1 MSSSDASRRFR
12 SLELDVADHCL
23 LVIYSSESGG
33 GSKKRIRLKEMTEGS
48 DLQVLSEAIMRSCDV
63 IPANK
68 QGLLID
74 LLGELRQHDV
84 RTQKGVI
91 GTTAPPSRSDN
102 TNTST
107 STSTTTS
114 SSTSNNNS
122 SGGRGG
128 GGGGGGGS
136 AGRSNVS
143 STTANHRSSSSS
155 SSSSSASASEGKDN
169 NLEGFGRG
177 GASSMMQAQALP
189 TELDDVDKGVARV
202 DNLDDYLEMLYED
215 DEKAKA
221 DGAKRILAIAQRVE
235 LLEHVVGNGTLMGA
249 LARVLRDDYRKSTT
263 LSLLIMQIFFCVANF
278 KDLHHH
284 LIQARVGDMC
294 VRIVELEH
302 RRHTARTTDLERFMT
317 LAALQSLGDTQKE
330 HAFRTADADARARE
344 DMEEEFA
351 SQRSKNKTVAASAA
365 ADGKVADDDNNAN
378 SGGMDGGRR
387 RRAKGGGGGGGG
399 GGGEEER
406 KSSEGEG
413 GQRDGDDKR
422 AIKLKPLPEG
432 VVDLERE
439 KKKTH
444 QSVRKSE
451 ALTYVCLHVLMN
463 LAEDL
468 DVERKMCKRG
478 IVSLLTPLLERDNC
492 VLLYLAVNF
501 LRKLSIFEENKDAMV
516 AQGAGT
522 KLAGLLPAPK
532 EVPVL
537 MQAKS
542 AVSAVKVDLLASVLH
557 LMFNLTFDASMCQSF
572 VSAGTLGK
580 VGAMLRASPFRATGL
595 KLLYRLSCDPDVRG
609 QFADTGADAIQFTL
623 SLVVK
628 IPSPRLPLEL
638 TALAVNLAM
647 NYSTCESLCKADAVN
662 LLVQRLVKTNDSA
675 VAKILRGLS
684 QHTYSIQADSELK
697 AHAMEDLKRE
707 LARTAATTQGASGAG
722 GGKKK
727 KKKKTKTT
735 SSKQHGSSLAADGKS
750 SEDASGGTKTMEES
764 EYADIDQNNAAEP
777 DPSSLLSAAVG
788 PEPDVPIPYDYAYDG
803 LWHPVIRDLVK
814 VFKSADAPDLMI
826 EMMGLFAN
834 LTPRDFPD
842 SIPMSSLT
850 EDAEFLASVVRHLN
864 PAAASLPPEQGGGD
878 DMLLEAVQVVS
889 ALALDPVSSPA
900 IAASPIPRLLADVL
914 SERAEC
920 HDTVLQT
927 VTCVARLLHHHE
939 TRDVLVSSSKVPVR
953 LAELLLHPIERIAA
967 EADDC
972 IYIMVEHDREFGATG
987 LWSLLQSRRFSI
999 YNREWLKATESSA
1012 VLGSSG
1018 RGNNTSGKSTSA
1030 QQQQKHQQ
1038 QSSNTTQRP
1047 DAYVA
1052 DEEEEEEETEDV
1064 NDGMISPNN
1073 PAEAVGSPLHHMG
1086 RHGEAVAF
1094 DVSYLY
1100 QQARGGPI
1108 SRPLIA
1114 DGLQPGFGAPYD
1126 YAEDVEDGGGDGS
1139 ASGGGGGGA
1148 PRGLDD
1154 VGEEENEDDEDDEE
1168 EDDDMRAYM
1177 AQYMHSAQGGGLLAA
1192 QNTAGKGKGSVGPVH
1207 ASSRIA
1213 NFNNQFMV
1221 APIAGKPA
1229 VNLSGIPT

>member
-1 MSSSDASRRFR
+1 MSSSSDASRRFR

-23 LVIYSSESGG
+23 LVIYASESGG
-33 GSKKRIRLKEMTEGS
+33 GSKKRIRLKEMTESS
-48 DLQVLSEAIMRSCDV
+48 DLQTLSEAIMRSCDV

-68 QGLLID
+68 QSVLID
-74 LLGELRQHDV
+74 LLGELRQHDI
-84 RTQKGVI
+84 RTQQGGVAQS
-91 GTTAPPSRSDN
+91 GPVASRS
-102 TNTST
+102 T
-107 STSTTTS
+107 
-114 SSTSNNNS
+114 
-122 SGGRGG
+122 G
-128 GGGGGGGS
+128 
-136 AGRSNVS
+136 
-143 STTANHRSSSSS
+143 SSSSS
-155 SSSSSASASEGKDN
+155 SSSSN
-169 NLEGFGRG
+169 GRG
-177 GASSMMQAQALP
+177 GSATSSSNNARSSSINDSKENSEGNGRMTGGGGSGAGAMQSQQSQLNNN
-189 TELDDVDKGVARV
+189 ELDDVDKGIARV
-202 DNLDDYLEMLYED
+202 DHLDDYLEMLYDE

-221 DGAKRILAIAQRVE
+221 EGAKRILSLAQRVD
-235 LLEHVVGNGTLMGA
+235 LLEHIVANGTLMGA
-249 LARVLRDDYRKSTT
+249 LARVLRDDFKKSTT
-263 LSLLIMQIFFCVANF
+263 MSLLIMQIFFCIANF
-278 KDLHHH
+278 KDFHSH

-302 RRHTARTTDLERFMT
+302 RRHTARITDLERFTT

-330 HAFRTADADARARE
+330 QAFRTADADARARE
-344 DMEEEFA
+344 DMEEELA
-351 SQRSKNKTVAASAA
+351 SQRARGKA
-365 ADGKVADDDNNAN
+365 ADGKVAEEND
-378 SGGMDGGRR
+378 GGVEGGGGRR
-387 RRAKGGGGGGGG
+387 RRAKGSSSSSSSGGG
-399 GGGEEER
+399 GGGEEEER
-406 KSSEGEG
+406 KTNEGGSEG
-413 GQRDGDDKR
+413 RSDDEKR

-432 VVDLERE
+432 PVDLERE
-439 KKKTH
+439 KRKTH
-444 QSVRKSE
+444 VSIRKSE

-468 DVERKMCKRG
+468 DIERKMCKRG
-478 IVSLLTPLLERDNC
+478 IVGLLTPLLERDNC

-522 KLAGLLPAPK
+522 KLAGLLPTPK
-532 EVPVL
+532 DVPAL

-572 VSAGTLGK
+572 VSAGTLAK

-628 IPSPRLPLEL
+628 IPAPRLPLEL

-647 NYSTCESLCKADAVN
+647 NYSTCEALCKADAVN
-662 LLVQRLVKTNDSA
+662 LLVQRLSKSGDPA

-707 LARTAATTQGASGAG
+707 LARTAATTQGLGTAG
-722 GGKKK
+722 NKKK
-727 KKKKTKTT
+727 KKKKKNQKH
-735 SSKQHGSSLAADGKS
+735 SSSSIADGKS
-750 SEDASGGTKTMEES
+750 DEASGGTKTMED
-764 EYADIDQNNAAEP
+764 ADLPEDLVDP
-777 DPSSLLSAAVG
+777 VDPSTLLSTAIG
-788 PEPDVPIPYDYAYDG
+788 PEPDVPITYDYAYDG
-803 LWHPVIRDLVK
+803 LWHPVVKELVK
-814 VFKSADAPDLMI
+814 LFKSADSPDLMI
-826 EMMGLFAN
+826 EMMGIFAN
-834 LTPRDFPD
+834 FTPRDFPD
-842 SIPMSSLT
+842 SLPMSSLT

-889 ALALDPVSSPA
+889 ALALDPVSAPA
-900 IAASPIPRLLADVL
+900 LAASPIPRLLADVL
-914 SERAEC
+914 AERAEC

-953 LAELLLHPIERIAA
+953 LAELLLHPVERIAA

-999 YNREWLKATESSA
+999 YNREWLKATESTA
-1012 VLGSSG
+1012 ALGGGGQGKGGLSSKQMSSSQG
-1018 RGNNTSGKSTSA
+1018 QQQHL
-1030 QQQQKHQQ
+1030 QQQQSQQ
-1038 QSSNTTQRP
+1038 TSNSMQRP

-1052 DEEEEEEETEDV
+1052 NDEDEIEGDEAA
-1064 NDGMISPNN
+1064 SPN
-1073 PAEAVGSPLHHMG
+1073 PADVGSPLHHMG

-1108 SRPLIA
+1108 TRPLIA
-1114 DGLQPGFGAPYD
+1114 EGLPPGLGAPYD
-1126 YAEDVEDGGGDGS
+1126 YAEDVEEGEGS
-1139 ASGGGGGGA
+1139 G
-1148 PRGLDD
+1148 GLDD
-1154 VGEEENEDDEDDEE
+1154 VGEEENEDEEEE
-1168 EDDDMRAYM
+1168 EDDDMRQYM
-1177 AQYMHSAQGGGLLAA
+1177 AQYMHSAQGGGLLAQSA
-1192 QNTAGKGKGSVGPVH
+1192 AGAGKKGGVGPVH
-1207 ASSRIA
+1207 ASSRLST
-1213 NFNNQFMV
+1213 FNSQFMIGNV
-1221 APIAGKPA
+1221 AGKPV
-1229 VNLSGIPT
+1229 VNLTPSPTSIGSSEWTTADNE

>member
-12 SLELDVADHCL
+12 SLELDVPDHCL
-23 LVIYSSESGG
+23 LVIYASESGG
-33 GSKKRIRLKEMTEGS
+33 GSKKRIRLKEMTESS
-48 DLQVLSEAIMRSCDV
+48 DLQALSEAIMRSCDV

-74 LLGELRQHDV
+74 LLGELRQHDI
-84 RTQKGVI
+84 RAQKGGAV
-91 GTTAPPSRSDN
+91 GGNVVPSAP
-102 TNTST
+102 
-107 STSTTTS
+107 S
-114 SSTSNNNS
+114 SVNNNS
-122 SGGRGG
+122 SSSSSNNNNNSASGRGG
-128 GGGGGGGS
+128 VGGS
-136 AGRSNVS
+136 AGRNNGNTSSLRSS
-143 STTANHRSSSSS
+143 STT
-155 SSSSSASASEGKDN
+155 SEGKDN
-169 NLEGFGRG
+169 AEAGGRG
-177 GASSMMQAQALP
+177 GAAAMMQAQAVP
-189 TELDDVDKGVARV
+189 TELDDVDKGVAKV
-202 DNLDDYLEMLYED
+202 DHLDDYLEMLYED
-215 DEKAKA
+215 DEKSKA
-221 DGAKRILAIAQRVE
+221 DGAKRILALAQRVE

-278 KDLHHH
+278 RDLHIH

-302 RRHTARTTDLERFMT
+302 RRHTARITDLERFTT
-317 LAALQSLGDTQKE
+317 LAALQSLGDAQKE
-330 HAFRTADADARARE
+330 HAFRTADADARSRE
-344 DMEEEFA
+344 DMEEELA
-351 SQRSKNKTVAASAA
+351 SQRSKNKGAASAA
-365 ADGKVADDDNNAN
+365 ADGKVSEDDNNTN
-378 SGGMDGGRR
+378 GGIEGGGRR
-387 RRAKGGGGGGGG
+387 RRAKGSGGGSGG

-406 KSSEGEG
+406 KSNEGEG
-413 GQRDGDDKR
+413 GRGDGDDKR

-439 KKKTH
+439 KRKTH
-444 QSVRKSE
+444 LSVRKSE

-522 KLAGLLPAPK
+522 KLAGLLPTPK
-532 EVPVL
+532 EVPIL
-537 MQAKS
+537 MQAKT
-542 AVSAVKVDLLASVLH
+542 AVSAVKIDLLASVLH

-628 IPSPRLPLEL
+628 IPAPRLPLEL

-662 LLVQRLVKTNDSA
+662 LLVQRLVKTGDSA

-707 LARTAATTQGASGAG
+707 LARTAATTQGASGAS
-722 GGKKK
+722 KKK
-727 KKKKTKTT
+727 KKKKKAA
-735 SSKQHGSSLAADGKS
+735 SKQSAAADGKS
-750 SEDASGGTKTMEES
+750 DDASGGTKTMEES
-764 EYADIDQNNAAEP
+764 EYPDNNEADA
-777 DPSSLLSAAVG
+777 DPSALLSAAVG

-803 LWHPVIRDLVK
+803 LWHPVIKDLVK

-900 IAASPIPRLLADVL
+900 LAASPIPRLLADVL
-914 SERAEC
+914 AERADC

-1012 VLGSSG
+1012 ALG
-1018 RGNNTSGKSTSA
+1018 GNASKGGSKQTSSTSA
-1030 QQQQKHQQ
+1030 QSQQSQQKQQQQGN
-1038 QSSNTTQRP
+1038 SMQRP

-1052 DEEEEEEETEDV
+1052 DEEDEEEGTDEANGDASPTEV
-1064 NDGMISPNN
+1064 
-1073 PAEAVGSPLHHMG
+1073 VGSPLHHMG

-1114 DGLQPGFGAPYD
+1114 DGLQPGLGAPYD
-1126 YAEDVEDGGGDGS
+1126 YAEDVDDGG
-1139 ASGGGGGGA
+1139 AGGGGGG
-1148 PRGLDD
+1148 GLDD
-1154 VGEEENEDDEDDEE
+1154 VGEEENEDEDEE

-1192 QNTAGKGKGSVGPVH
+1192 QSAAAAGKKSSGVGPVH
-1207 ASSRIA
+1207 ATSRIA
-1213 NFNNQFMV
+1213 SFNNQFMI
-1221 APIAGKPA
+1221 APVAGKPV
-1229 VNLSGIPT
+1229 VNLNGSPTSLGSSDWAENSES